1 MTPKSAK
8 NSLNR
13 DWEQAM
19 KNFDNHAKSVT
30 KQKEEE
36 EKEEIQKLAK
46 QCKCLARTYK
56 KKKVSAQNVVLK
68 SPFR

>member
-1 MTPKSAK
+1 
-8 NSLNR
+8 
-13 DWEQAM
+13 M

-46 QCKCLARTYK
+46 
-56 KKKVSAQNVVLK
+56 
-68 SPFR
+68 